1 MRTVRYTHL
10 PQTDSTNRY
19 SKEQALSDANE
30 LWVVSTDFQTAGRGQ
45 GGNRW
50 YDQPGDSLLF
60 SMLVHPL
67 AVPVARQYLLSMAEA
82 LAVREALGNYVEGLQ
97 LQWPNDIYWHDRKL
111 SGTLIETAVGR
122 EGLRDVIFGTGIN
135 INQAQFAVDAPNPVS
150 LYQIIGHRTAPYEVL
165 QAILTAFPIYYNKV
179 LMGAAHEV
187 IADYHAALYRREGF
201 HRYQDAT
208 GVFEARLVQVRP
220 DGRLELCDRQG
231 HHRLYGFKEVSY
243 ILPTADPSG
252 PLYAK

>member
-1 MRTVRYTHL
+1 MKTRWIQLEEV
-10 PQTDSTNRY
+10 DSTNSFLMAHKAEY
-19 SKEQALSDANE
+19 EEDL
-30 LWVVSTDFQTAGRGQ
+30 VVVTATHQTAGRGQ

-82 LAVREALGNYVEGLQ
+82 LAVRAALGNYVEELQ
-97 LQWPNDIYWHDRKL
+97 LKWPNDIYWHDRKL

-150 LYQIIGHRTAPYEVL
+150 LYQIIGHRTDPYEVL

-179 LMGAAHEV
+179 LTGAAHEV

-208 GVFEARLVQVRP
+208 GVFEARLVQVKP

-231 HHRLYGFKEVSY
+231 HYRLYGFKEVSY

-252 PLYAK
+252 PLSAK